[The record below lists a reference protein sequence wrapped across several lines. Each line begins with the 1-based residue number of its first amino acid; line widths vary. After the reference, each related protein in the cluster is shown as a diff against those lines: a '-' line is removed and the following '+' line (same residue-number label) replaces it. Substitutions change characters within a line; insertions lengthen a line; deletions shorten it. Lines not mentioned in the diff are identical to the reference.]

1 MNPESESKILAVE
14 TSESQTEE
22 EKLFTLN
29 DIEGHEQLEK
39 ISRIKELVEI
49 LNNKDPRVVGL
60 TVTGSTVQGYALP
73 ESDID
78 INIVFDSSGTSIESV
93 LPKGQRLSDFFQND
107 VTDFSSR
114 VGTSFELLGC
124 KDLGLLD
131 EGNLLEDPAA
141 EIGILVYPFFG
152 DEKKRGEIVLRVRE
166 ILKHLDTIELERWI
180 NDFATGM
187 SGDDLPE
194 KKFRR
199 SGIILTHADRT
210 EYIEKRRAL
219 YKQKIKEIFV
229 D

>member
-1 MNPESESKILAVE
+1 MNLELEPKGQNITDNESLL
-14 TSESQTEE
+14 EE
-22 EKLFTLN
+22 DKLFTLN

-78 INIVFDSSGTSIESV
+78 ISIVFDSSGASIEPV

-124 KDLGLLD
+124 KDFGLLD

-152 DEKKRGEIVLRVRE
+152 DEKKRGEIVLKVRG
-166 ILKHLDTIELERWI
+166 ILKHLDTLKLERWI